1 MNLDQARAILN
12 YAHSAF
18 ISMDERGRIRYWNI
32 RAEEMFGLTRA
43 QAEGRNLADTI
54 IPEHLREAHRE
65 GLRRFLQTGEG
76 RVLNKRLEL
85 SALRTAWSLPHLSNS
100 TRVSLDARSRPGAD
114 S

>member
-1 MNLDQARAILN
+1 MDLDQARAILN

-18 ISMDERGRIRYWNI
+18 ISMDERGQIVYWNI

-43 QAEGRNLADTI
+43 QAVGQQLADTV

-85 SALRTAWSLPHLSNS
+85 SALRADGSEFPVELTVSALAEDRGWSF
-100 TRVSLDARSRPGAD
+100 
-114 S
+114 